1 MMPDFILKNISAFIT
16 IALITMGGVISFT
29 KVEAEVNILE
39 TRVSKL
45 ESEQANVISLL
56 SKIDKRLALLL
67 CRFDASTCLN
77 GDK

>member
-1 MMPDFILKNISAFIT
+1 MPDFITKNLSAFIT
-16 IALITMGGVISFT
+16 IAIITMGGIVSFT
-29 KVEAEVNILE
+29 KVEAEVGTLE

-45 ESEQANVISLL
+45 EAEQANVISLL

-67 CRFDASTCLN
+67 CRFDTSTCLN